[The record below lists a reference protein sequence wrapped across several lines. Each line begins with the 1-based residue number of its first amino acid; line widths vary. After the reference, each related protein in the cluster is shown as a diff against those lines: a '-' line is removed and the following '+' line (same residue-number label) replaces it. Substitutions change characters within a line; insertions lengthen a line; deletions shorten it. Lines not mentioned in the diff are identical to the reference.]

1 MKRRVL
7 TATAVLVAIASAFF
21 LVGIS
26 RTEATEIYKRGS
38 RGHAVLEIQRV
49 LYNEGLYYGAHD
61 GIFGAETERA
71 VKEYQQMYGLVPDGK
86 VGPVTLEKMGLFS
99 SPIADV
105 TANDIY
111 LLSRIISAEARGEPY
126 IGQVAVGAVV
136 LNRVKHPSF
145 PGSIAGVIY
154 QNGAFSAVTDGQFDE
169 PISDEARR
177 AAYDALNGVNP
188 VSDAIYYY
196 NPQKATNAWIRS
208 RPVIKA
214 IGLHVFCT

>member
-1 MKRRVL
+1 MAGL
-7 TATAVLVAIASAFF
+7 AAIAFAFF
-21 LVGIS
+21 LIGS
-26 RTEATEIYKRGS
+26 TRTHAAEIYKLGS

-49 LYNEGLYYGAHD
+49 LNNEGLYHGSLD

-71 VKEYQQMYGLVPDGK
+71 VKDYQQRYGLATDGK
-86 VGPVTLEKMGLFS
+86 AGPVTLEKMGLLS
-99 SPIADV
+99 SPTADI

-126 IGQVAVGAVV
+126 LGQVAVGAVV

-145 PGSIAGVIY
+145 PGTIAGVIY

-169 PISDEARR
+169 PVSDEARR
-177 AAYDALNGVNP
+177 AAYDVLNGVNP
-188 VSDAIYYY
+188 VPDAIYYY

-208 RPVIKA
+208 RPIIKT